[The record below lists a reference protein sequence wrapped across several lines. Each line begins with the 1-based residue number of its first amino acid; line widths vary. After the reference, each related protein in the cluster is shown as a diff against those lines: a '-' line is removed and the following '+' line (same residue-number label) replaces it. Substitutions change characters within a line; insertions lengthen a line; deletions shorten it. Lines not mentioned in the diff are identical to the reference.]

1 MIVINFTKIQNL
13 NPQICNQQIQFSK
26 EKLYPER
33 FDNHG
38 RNEEGRNR
46 RLEAEQKA
54 EETQWPEESSAAAEE
69 GNWKRLET
77 YRTDDG
83 CLLHQRSLCF
93 CLLLLD
99 PSLASASLPFRLK
112 SRLRY
117 FATRWNNWKKKSFS
131 SFYLFAFR
139 PDIMCKFQFGPG
151 GIIMC
156 IINHRLRCL
165 TRVFN

>member
-54 EETQWPEESSAAAEE
+54 EETQ
-69 GNWKRLET
+69 
-77 YRTDDG
+77 
-83 CLLHQRSLCF
+83 
-93 CLLLLD
+93 
-99 PSLASASLPFRLK
+99 
-112 SRLRY
+112 
-117 FATRWNNWKKKSFS
+117 
-131 SFYLFAFR
+131 
-139 PDIMCKFQFGPG
+139 
-151 GIIMC
+151 
-156 IINHRLRCL
+156 
-165 TRVFN
+165 

>member
-1 MIVINFTKIQNL
+1 MIVTKIENL

-33 FDNHG
+33 FDSHV

-46 RLEAEQKA
+46 TLQAEQKA

-77 YRTDDG
+77 YRIDDDDDAG
-83 CLLHQRSLCF
+83 YLLHQRSLCF

-99 PSLASASLPFRLK
+99 PSLASASASLPFRLDR
-112 SRLRY
+112 SLDSNR
-117 FATRWNNWKKKSFS
+117 
-131 SFYLFAFR
+131 
-139 PDIMCKFQFGPG
+139 D
-151 GIIMC
+151 
-156 IINHRLRCL
+156 
-165 TRVFN
+165 